1 MNTNIKFFGKFR
13 YRIELDTYDDVKELV
28 ATATK
33 CDGKIL
39 VKSGNGFS
47 VNAKSLLG
55 VILAKNLNWD
65 DLVLE
70 MEHDYYN
77 NFKKFIV
84 E

>member
-1 MNTNIKFFGKFR
+1 MNANIKSFGNFR
-13 YRIELDTYDDVKELV
+13 YKIELDTYEDVKELV
-28 ATATK
+28 SAATK
-33 CDGKIL
+33 CEGKIL

-55 VILAKNLNWD
+55 VVLAKNLNWD
-65 DLVLE
+65 NLVLE
-70 MEHDYYN
+70 MEHDYYY